1 MFTLQVSR
9 SHTLKHTLIT
19 ATFQLQVETLTV
31 QLQGERT
38 LAQKAEAAREQL
50 EKQNKE
56 LKTRLGEMEGA
67 VRGKHRMS
75 VAALEAKIETM
86 EEQLEQE
93 RQYEKRT
100 HASVQKS
107 SSLQSCNLLKRIQ
120 ELNCF
125 ITQTV
130 HKIDKDSL
138 ESPIGLQLP
147 FEVHNL
153 VFCPLLYFFNFCLD

>member
-1 MFTLQVSR
+1 M
-9 SHTLKHTLIT
+9 
-19 ATFQLQVETLTV
+19 

-38 LAQKAEAAREQL
+38 LAQKAESAREQL
-50 EKQNKE
+50 EKQSKE
-56 LKTRLGEMEGA
+56 LKARLGEMEGA

-93 RQYEKRT
+93 RQYEKQT

-107 SSLQSCNLLKRIQ
+107 SSLQSCDLLKRIQ
-120 ELNCF
+120 ALNF

-130 HKIDKDSL
+130 HKNGQ
-138 ESPIGLQLP
+138 GL
-147 FEVHNL
+147 FGVTHW
-153 VFCPLLYFFNFCLD
+153 FAATI

>member
-93 RQYEKRT
+93 RQYEKQT

-125 ITQTV
+125 KTQTV